1 MNKENNTFES
11 EETSTLAQEFDSKA
25 FIDSDLE
32 PETESDVNDVE
43 DTTVDTVTTEIEA
56 ETDTETEESDD
67 SDWAEISTPDADAT
81 DTDTTDDALD
91 TTDESEETASE
102 KEGWQD
108 IAEAIGINADDYN
121 TFIETLKG
129 QQDLAAKGATNEKVL
144 GLNKLVSLDDETLM
158 REELNAR
165 GFSSH
170 EVEDEIDIMIENNT
184 IRSEARRVRKDLEG
198 VISNEKERIAT
209 QSTEIDATQ
218 QEEIEAAAAEL
229 RDYMSKTTEMFGGR
243 INTKQ
248 KEQHSTYIASGT
260 FFDEI
265 SQSAETMAQ
274 AAWLWKY
281 KDHIINGQKSA
292 GVEKGKAS
300 ILDKMQN
307 PEPTRRTSI
316 PDPQTG
322 DFNPNRFMDSE
333 QM

>member
-1 MNKENNTFES
+1 MDKENNTFES

-43 DTTVDTVTTEIEA
+43 DTTTDTVTTETEA
-56 ETDTETEESDD
+56 EAETEESDD
-67 SDWAEISTPDADAT
+67 SDWADYGTPDT
-81 DTDTTDDALD
+81 PEIPDTTDDTSDA
-91 TTDESEETASE
+91 TDESEETVSE

-108 IAEAIGINADDYN
+108 IAEAIGINADDYD

-129 QQDLAAKGATNEKVL
+129 QQDLAAKGATNEKIL

-165 GFSSH
+165 GFSPD

-198 VISNEKERIAT
+198 VISNEKQRIAT

-248 KEQHSTYIASGT
+248 REQHSAYITSGT

-316 PDPQTG
+316 PDPETG
-322 DFNPNRFMDSE
+322 DFNPNRFMDSD

>member
-1 MNKENNTFES
+1 MDKENQEVETQ
-11 EETSTLAQEFDSKA
+11 ETSTLAAEFDSKA

-32 PETESDVNDVE
+32 PKSDTDVQADDEEQTEEVSSEAEETTAESTEIEEESDWGDYNVGDATETSEDAETETDTDVEAE
-43 DTTVDTVTTEIEA
+43 DTTETVN
-56 ETDTETEESDD
+56 ES
-67 SDWAEISTPDADAT
+67 
-81 DTDTTDDALD
+81 
-91 TTDESEETASE
+91 
-102 KEGWQD
+102 WQE
-108 IAEAIGINADDYN
+108 IAEAIGIDADSYD
-121 TFIETLKG
+121 TFIDTLKG
-129 QQDLAAKGATNEKVL
+129 QQELAAKGATNDKIL
-144 GLNKLVSLDDETLM
+144 GLNKLISLDDETLM

-165 GFSSH
+165 GFSRD

-198 VISNEKERIAT
+198 VIDTEKQRVAT

-243 INTKQ
+243 INSTQRTK
-248 KEQHSTYIASGT
+248 HSEYITSGT

-265 SQSAETMAQ
+265 SESAETMAQ

-292 GVEKGKAS
+292 GVERGKAS

-316 PDPQTG
+316 PDPETG
-322 DFNPNRFMDSE
+322 DFNPNRFMDSD